1 MHDFYFQTCQSVVY
15 FVIKHVRAGESE
27 LFAGHYVFV
36 CVMCSLV
43 CARHTLQGALKLRLL
58 LLLFF
63 FLAFGCFSVLKK
75 NGISA
80 FSSSTNKH

>member
-1 MHDFYFQTCQSVVY
+1 MHYFYFQTCQSVVY

-36 CVMCSLV
+36 CVMCVMCSLV
-43 CARHTLQGALKLRLL
+43 CVRHTLQGALKLRLL

-63 FLAFGCFSVLKK
+63 YFKL
-75 NGISA
+75 SA
-80 FSSSTNKH
+80 VFQS

>member
-1 MHDFYFQTCQSVVY
+1 MVY

-63 FLAFGCFSVLKK
+63 FSFRLFFSLEEERYQRIFLKYE
-75 NGISA
+75 
-80 FSSSTNKH
+80 